1 MYVIVKHF
9 GVGIFA
15 GVIFWVRYFII
26 IALLVVI
33 HISLTQKWAAGFN
46 PPLRS
51 GKHTMMG
58 EFLNKKYIRCKYN
71 NVSNNI

>member
-9 GVGIFA
+9 GVGIIA

-33 HISLTQKWAAGFN
+33 HISLTQKWAAGYN

-58 EFLNKKYIRCKYN
+58 EFLKK
-71 NVSNNI
+71 NIYAVNITM